1 MELKR
6 RKLSL
11 IFTPKDLA
19 ELTKEPESTTTLI
32 ETLDNICDDNAHMG
46 SIYSLELEHREGL
59 AKMLVECVVKSK
71 NMKRKLKIPMA
82 LRYGD
87 TDAIRQILSLGGQK
101 MDGLKDESVLNDT
114 RPLLFAAY
122 HDKADAVKAL
132 LGYGVSAAALDRL
145 ILCELLCGQDSDAA
159 KRRDERRLFGK
170 AKEDEGTDKF
180 NLSWIKLLG
189 TEEVGIA
196 IVIYQKTLMLLLH
209 AFAGTLHEML
219 NEAPISA
226 QDLLQL

>member
-1 MELKR
+1 MQLKLH
-6 RKLSL
+6 KLSL

-19 ELTKEPESTTTLI
+19 VLTMKPESTTTLI
-32 ETLDNICDDNAHMG
+32 ERLDNICDDNAHLG
-46 SIYSLELEHREGL
+46 SIYSLKLEHREGL
-59 AKMLVECVVKSK
+59 AKMLVQCVVKSQ

-132 LGYGVSAAALDRL
+132 LGYGVSVAALDRL
-145 ILCELLCGQDSDAA
+145 ILCELLCGQNSHEA
-159 KRRDERRLFGK
+159 KRRDERRLFGE
-170 AKEDEGTDKF
+170 AEEDEGTET
-180 NLSWIKLLG
+180 LSW
-189 TEEVGIA
+189 
-196 IVIYQKTLMLLLH
+196 
-209 AFAGTLHEML
+209 
-219 NEAPISA
+219 
-226 QDLLQL
+226 